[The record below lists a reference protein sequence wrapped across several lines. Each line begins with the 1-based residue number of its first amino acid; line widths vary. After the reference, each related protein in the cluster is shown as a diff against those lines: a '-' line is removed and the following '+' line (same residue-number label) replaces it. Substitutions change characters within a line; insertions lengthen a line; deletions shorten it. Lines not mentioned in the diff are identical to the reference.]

1 MAGDPP
7 TTVGCLQSCSLFPS
21 SPLSSLLPPFYQ
33 NLTAASRRWVKHS
46 GPREKGKVDKI
57 FPHVCCPI
65 EEAEGLK
72 ILDSSER
79 KQ

>member
-7 TTVGCLQSCSLFPS
+7 TTVGCLQSCSLFPNF
-21 SPLSSLLPPFYQ
+21 PLSSLLPPFYK
-33 NLTAASRRWVKHS
+33 NLIAASRKWVKHS
-46 GPREKGKVDKI
+46 GPREKGEVGKI
-57 FPHVCCPI
+57 FPDVCCPI

-72 ILDSSER
+72 TFDSCER